1 MSIQLHDTFN
11 FRLSFPA
18 GTPWPATCTHSQ
30 IAFLLKL
37 AHPGPTRWID
47 LLALACE
54 RGELDH
60 TTNTERMLA
69 PITRPR
75 LLNTGKPRPTV
86 EIALH
91 HIAAAHLARWLEAQ
105 DVQPGELLQA
115 WFKSQGVGVAAVEM
129 VAPPAPAVESAEA
142 REDRRLKMCVD
153 AGLPMDRAA
162 IHRLPD
168 GVGDIAKLEGV
179 SRQTFSDDVRRA
191 LRRKHPE
198 TRLQLKAV

>member
-60 TTNTERMLA
+60 TTTTKRVPT

-75 LLNTGKPRPTV
+75 LMNTGKPRPTV

-91 HIAAAHLARWLEAQ
+91 HIAAAPVARWLEAQ

-115 WFKSQGVGVAAVEM
+115 WFKSQGVGVAAVE
-129 VAPPAPAVESAEA
+129 AEPAPAVESAEA

-153 AGLPMDRAA
+153 AGLPMGRTA
-162 IHRLPD
+162 INRLPD
-168 GVGDIAKLEGV
+168 GVGDIADREGV
-179 SRQTFSDDVRRA
+179 SRQTFSADVKKA

-198 TRLQLKAV
+198 TRPQLKAV